1 MVYKMYVVCKWVTL
15 IYFLLFFLAAK
26 FLHVCKL
33 DYKCNRYASSE
44 TTSAYIPQEMLGS
57 VGM

>member
-1 MVYKMYVVCKWVTL
+1 MGYFDIFSAFLFSCKVP
-15 IYFLLFFLAAK
+15 
-26 FLHVCKL
+26 VCKL
-33 DYKCNRYASSE
+33 DCVLCNRYASSE